1 MTGEFVMVPPP
12 NQDATAD
19 SGSGSFPR
27 PSPHRTSSSSS
38 DASRGRA
45 LLEEH
50 IGLVRKRLGQIS
62 RTSGLSHQE
71 AEEFRAWALFKLVEN
86 DYRILASWEGRSSFS
101 TYLGVALANL
111 LKDYR
116 IHVWGKWRP
125 SAAARHEG
133 ETAIL
138 LERLW
143 HCNRLPLDEAIDRMR
158 SEHNVGLSRA
168 EIERL
173 AARLPQKAE
182 RRWVGDEELQKIE
195 VDGRVE
201 ERVEDGE
208 RARLAERLGAELIP
222 LLRSL
227 SAEERLLLKLSYR
240 DGFTIAAIAPI
251 LGRPQKELYSMRDR
265 CLRKLRKA
273 LEALGLTP
281 EQVLGLIGSP
291 SREIFPEEVWDQ

>member
-1 MTGEFVMVPPP
+1 MSSGEFAQLLPS

-19 SGSGSFPR
+19 SGSGSLPR
-27 PSPHRTSSSSS
+27 PAPHRASPSAR
-38 DASRGRA
+38 ASRGRE
-45 LLEEH
+45 LLKEH
-50 IGLVRKRLGQIS
+50 IVLVRKRLDQIS
-62 RTSGLSHQE
+62 RTSGLPHQE
-71 AEEFRAWALFKLVEN
+71 IEEFRAWSLFKLVEN
-86 DYRILASWEGRSSFS
+86 DYRILASWEGRSSFP
-101 TYLGVALANL
+101 TYLNVALGNL

-116 IHVWGKWRP
+116 THIWGKWRP
-125 SAAARHEG
+125 SAAAQHEG
-133 ETAIL
+133 EAAIL

-158 SEHNVGLSRA
+158 SEHKVELSRD

-173 AARLPQKAE
+173 AARLPQKVE
-182 RRWVGDEELQKIE
+182 RRWVGDDELPEIG

-208 RARLAERLGAELIP
+208 RARLAERLRAELIP
-222 LLRSL
+222 LLRGL
-227 SAEERLLLKLSYR
+227 PPEERLLLRMSYR

-251 LGRPQKELYSMRDR
+251 LGRPQKELYTIRDR

-273 LEALGLTP
+273 LEALGLSP

-291 SREIFPEEVWDQ
+291 SREIFPEEVWDE